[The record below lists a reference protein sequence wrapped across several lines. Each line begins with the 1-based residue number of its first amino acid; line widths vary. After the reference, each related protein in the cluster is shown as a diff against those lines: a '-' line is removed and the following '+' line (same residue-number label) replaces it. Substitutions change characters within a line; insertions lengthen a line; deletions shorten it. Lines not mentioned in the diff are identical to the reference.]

1 MKKWALIVD
10 VAKCTNCQN
19 CVLAS
24 KDEHMGNDFPG
35 YAASMP
41 AAGADWITVER
52 HTRGNDGM
60 VDVTYVPK
68 TCNHCEDAPCVRAAG
83 DGAIYQRPDGIVVID
98 PVKSRDRRDLV
109 ESCPYGAIVWN
120 EEARVPQK
128 WFFDAHL
135 LDAGWSK
142 PRCVQACPT
151 GALRSVQ
158 VEDAELR
165 QLEQQLQLEVLAPE
179 LNTRPRV
186 FYQNLRQAT
195 RNFLGGTVT
204 RRLADGGLENVPGA
218 SVELTIDGASSA
230 RCVSDAFGDFKLDD
244 LPAAQCCWALH
255 ASHAAYGHTTAEGVL
270 TESRYL
276 GALLLT

>member
-19 CVLAS
+19 CVLAT

-41 AAGADWITVER
+41 AAGADWITIER
-52 HTRGNDGM
+52 HTRGNDSM

-83 DGAIYQRPDGIVVID
+83 DGAIYQRSDGIVVID

-120 EEARVPQK
+120 DEARIPQK
-128 WFFDAHL
+128 WTFDAHL
-135 LDAGWSK
+135 LDTGWSK
-142 PRCVQACPT
+142 PRCVQVCPT
-151 GALRSVQ
+151 GALRSVR
-158 VEDAELR
+158 VEAAEL
-165 QLEQQLQLEVLAPE
+165 QELKQQLQLEALAPE

-186 FYQNLRQAT
+186 LYQNLRLAT
-195 RNFLGGTVT
+195 RCFLGGTVT
-204 RRLADGGLENVPGA
+204 RRLASGGLENVPGA
-218 SVELTIDGASSA
+218 DVELDIDGVRAA
-230 RCVSDAFGDFKLDD
+230 RCVSDAFGDFKLDNL
-244 LPAAQCCWALH
+244 LPVQLPWALR
-255 ASHAAYGHTTAEGVL
+255 ASHSVYGLATAEGVL
-270 TESRYL
+270 AESRYL
-276 GALLLT
+276 GPLLLS